1 MIINCAIECF
11 INSTHSSSLL
21 FTGHEFDAVFI
32 STSEPTVMLDGGLV
46 SPSDP
51 TKSIS
56 DRFVFNTVITR
67 SRSLVVAVGNPF
79 LLLKIERFMVRR
91 YGKMGKCWSHY
102 LDACIKNGS
111 LSIQDPDITD
121 PQESLEKIKDYVQR
135 SLAVQC

>member
-1 MIINCAIECF
+1 MIIIDHFNVLEHAGEVDDNELCF
-11 INSTHSSSLL
+11 INSMHSSSLL

-79 LLLKIERFMVRR
+79 LLLK
-91 YGKMGKCWSHY
+91 
-102 LDACIKNGS
+102 N
-111 LSIQDPDITD
+111 
-121 PQESLEKIKDYVQR
+121 
-135 SLAVQC
+135 